1 MSPLSGDRERGGD
14 VLVAPATPPGASALA
29 VVRLT
34 GPSGATREVARR
46 LAPDF
51 PAEPPPRR
59 ALLLRLVDAEGRPLD
74 RGVVL
79 FWAAPHSPTGEEV
92 VEFFCHGSPGVVSGL
107 VDAARRAGA
116 RPAERGEFTRRA
128 LANGKLDLAEAEG
141 LAALAR
147 AESRG
152 AARRALGL
160 VEGALSA
167 RVGAARER
175 ALDALASLEAA
186 LDFAEDVPPEEAS
199 RAGREIAAVGED
211 LASLARAARGAG
223 ERRPVVAILGRP
235 NAGKSTLFNALLG
248 SDRAIVT
255 ATPGT
260 TRDAISEAVEIA
272 GESVTL
278 LDTAGLREAAEEVER
293 IGVAVAT
300 RAGENADLVLYAV
313 DALRGMSEEDED
325 FLRRGRGESALVVR
339 TKCDLVA
346 GGAGSSA
353 SASGGAGAP
362 PGAAAAPAPPAFP
375 FKENL
380 SSSSS
385 SASSSSSSSEVFV
398 SALTGAGLDALRAAI
413 AARLGFVEAEGEL
426 LVLARHKEALEAAAR
441 LLAEA
446 AALAAGGRDAELV
459 AARVREGLVALGTI
473 TGETATED
481 LLDRIFSTFCVG
493 K

>member
-1 MSPLSGDRERGGD
+1 MSPLAGDRERGGD
-14 VLVAPATPPGASALA
+14 VLVAPATPPGVSALA

-34 GPSGATREVARR
+34 GRPDETRAVARR

-51 PAEPPPRR
+51 PADPVPRQ
-59 ALLLRLVDAEGRPLD
+59 ALLLRLVDAEGRALD
-74 RGVVL
+74 RAVVL
-79 FWAAPHSPTGEEV
+79 LWAAPHSPTGEEV
-92 VEFFCHGSPGVVSGL
+92 VEFVCHGSPGVVLGL

-116 RPAERGEFTRRA
+116 RPAGRGEFTRRA

-167 RVGAARER
+167 RVHAARER
-175 ALDALASLEAA
+175 ALDALAALEAA
-186 LDFAEDVPPEEAS
+186 LDFAEDVPPGEAT
-199 RAGREIAAVGED
+199 RAGAEFAAIAAELGA
-211 LASLARAARGAG
+211 LAKSARGAG

-235 NAGKSTLFNALLG
+235 NAGKSTLFNALVG

-255 ATPGT
+255 ATAGT
-260 TRDAISEAVEIA
+260 TRDAITETVEIA

-278 LDTAGLREAAEEVER
+278 VDTAGLRAEGDEVER
-293 IGVAVAT
+293 IGIAVAE
-300 RAGENADLVLYAV
+300 RAGENADLVVYVV
-313 DALRGMSEEDED
+313 DGTTGVSEEDEE
-325 FLRRGRGESALVVR
+325 FLGRGRGEGRLVVL
-339 TKCDLVA
+339 TKADLVA
-346 GGAGSSA
+346 
-353 SASGGAGAP
+353 
-362 PGAAAAPAPPAFP
+362 PAQPAFP
-375 FKENL
+375 FKEDL

-385 SASSSSSSSEVFV
+385 ELSV
-398 SALTGAGLDALRAAI
+398 SAITGAGLDALRAAV
-413 AARLGFVEAEGEL
+413 AARLGLVEAEGEL
-426 LVLARHKEALEAAAR
+426 LVLARHKEALESAAR

-446 AALAAGGRDAELV
+446 GALAAEGRDAELV
-459 AARVREGLVALGTI
+459 ASRAREGLVALGAI

>member
-1 MSPLSGDRERGGD
+1 MSPLAGDRERGDD
-14 VLVAPATPPGASALA
+14 VLVAPATPPGVSALA

-34 GPSGATREVARR
+34 GRPAETRAVARR

-51 PAEPPPRR
+51 PAEPVPRQ
-59 ALLLRLVDAEGRPLD
+59 ALLLRLVDAEGRAVD
-74 RGVVL
+74 RGVAL

-92 VEFFCHGSPGVVSGL
+92 VEFFCHGSPGVVRGL

-160 VEGALSA
+160 AEGALSH
-167 RVGAARER
+167 RVQDARER
-175 ALDALASLEAA
+175 TLDALAALEGA
-186 LDFAEDVPPEEAS
+186 LDFAEDVEGEEAR
-199 RAGREIAAVGED
+199 RAGEELAAVAAE
-211 LASLARAARGAG
+211 LASLASSARATG

-235 NAGKSTLFNALLG
+235 NAGKSTLFNALVG
-248 SDRAIVT
+248 RDRAIVT

-260 TRDAISEAVEIA
+260 TRDAISESVEIA

-293 IGVAVAT
+293 IGVDVAT
-300 RAGENADLVLYAV
+300 RAGETADLVLYAV
-313 DALRGMSEEDED
+313 DALRGMSEEDEE
-325 FLRRGRGESALVVR
+325 FLGRGRGESALLVR
-339 TKCDLVA
+339 TKGDLLA
-346 GGAGSSA
+346 GMPRAAAEIAAGETRGAPATGHAPSTPAHRPPLPFEEPFSSDP
-353 SASGGAGAP
+353 ASG
-362 PGAAAAPAPPAFP
+362 FT
-375 FKENL
+375 
-380 SSSSS
+380 
-385 SASSSSSSSEVFV
+385 V
-398 SALTGAGLDALRAAI
+398 SAKTGLGLDALRAAI
-413 AARLGFVEAEGEL
+413 AERLGFVEAEGEL
-426 LVLARHKEALEAAAR
+426 LVLARHKEALEATAR

-446 AALAAGGRDAELV
+446 AALAADGRDAELV
-459 AARVREGLVALGTI
+459 AARTREALVALGAI

>member
-1 MSPLSGDRERGGD
+1 MSPLVGDRERGSD
-14 VLVAPATPPGASALA
+14 VLVAPATPPGVSALA

-34 GPSGATREVARR
+34 GPAGRVLAVARR

-51 PAEPPPRR
+51 PAEPRPRE
-59 ALLLRLVDAEGRPLD
+59 ALLLRLVDAEGRAID
-74 RGVVL
+74 RGVAL
-79 FWAAPHSPTGEEV
+79 FWEAPRSPTGEEV
-92 VEFFCHGSPGVVSGL
+92 VELICHGSPGVVASI

-141 LAALAR
+141 LAALAK

-152 AARRALGL
+152 GARRALGL
-160 VEGALSA
+160 VEGALSS
-167 RVGAARER
+167 RVDAARER
-175 ALDALASLEAA
+175 TLDALASLEAA
-186 LDFAEDVPPEEAS
+186 LDFAEDVPEEEG
-199 RAGREIAAVGED
+199 RTAGSSLAAIAAD
-211 LASLARAARGAG
+211 LGALARSARGTG

-235 NAGKSTLFNALLG
+235 NAGKSTLFNALVG
-248 SDRAIVT
+248 RDRAIVT

-278 LDTAGLREAAEEVER
+278 LDTAGLRESGDEVER

-300 RAGENADLVLYAV
+300 RAGESADLVLYAV

-339 TKCDLVA
+339 TKCDLVE
-346 GGAGSSA
+346 A
-353 SASGGAGAP
+353 SPARASTADG
-362 PGAAAAPAPPAFP
+362 GAAAAPAPPVAPAPPAFP

-385 SASSSSSSSEVFV
+385 ELSV
-398 SALTGAGLDALRAAI
+398 SAVSGAGLDALRAAI

-426 LVLARHKEALEAAAR
+426 LVLGRHKEALDGGGCLER
-441 LLAEA
+441 LLASPRGTGGVAGFRLRRGDYVQGIDLRA
-446 AALAAGGRDAELV
+446 AILDGGCR
-459 AARVREGLVALGTI
+459 RQRPRNI
-473 TGETATED
+473 T
-481 LLDRIFSTFCVG
+481 ST
-493 K
+493 